1 MNKTEPKGFLQTCWY
16 YVRVANH
23 GMSHKNTDI
32 SRNIGWFIVGGMA
45 FTSFF
50 TVLINWAI

>member
-1 MNKTEPKGFLQTCWY
+1 MNNAEPKGFLRTCWY
-16 YVRVANH
+16 YVKVANH

-32 SRNIGWFIVGGMA
+32 SRNIGWFILCGMA